1 MNKYD
6 DIINMSRPK
15 SKRPSMSIEARAA
28 QFAPF
33 SALVGYEESIME
45 TSRITNEKHVLSQSK
60 IDNINDKL
68 NEIKSN
74 NIKRIKITYFIK
86 DKKKSGGEYST
97 KEISI
102 KKIDDYNKKIITNYE
117 VISFEDIFEIED
129 ISNL

>member
-68 NEIKSN
+68 NE
-74 NIKRIKITYFIK
+74 KI
-86 DKKKSGGEYST
+86 GRAH
-97 KEISI
+97 
-102 KKIDDYNKKIITNYE
+102 
-117 VISFEDIFEIED
+117 V
-129 ISNL
+129 

>member
-6 DIINMSRPK
+6 DIIHLNRPK
-15 SKRPSMSIEARAA
+15 SNRPSMSIEARAA

-33 SALVGYEESIME
+33 SALVGYEESIKE
-45 TSRITNEKHVLSQSK
+45 TSRITNEKYILSQSK

-97 KEISI
+97 KEINI

-129 ISNL
+129 MSNL

>member
-6 DIINMSRPK
+6 DIIHLSRPK

-117 VISFEDIFEIED
+117 IISFEDIFEIED

>member
-45 TSRITNEKHVLSQSK
+45 TSRITNEKYVLSQSK

>member
-6 DIINMSRPK
+6 DIIHLNRPK
-15 SKRPSMSIEARAA
+15 SNRPSMSIEARAA

-33 SALVGYEESIME
+33 SALVGYEESKME

>member
-6 DIINMSRPK
+6 DIIHLSRPK

>member
-86 DKKKSGGEYST
+86 DQKKSGGEYST

-117 VISFEDIFEIED
+117 IISFEDIFEIED

>member
-117 VISFEDIFEIED
+117 IISFEDIFEIED

>member
-6 DIINMSRPK
+6 DIIHLNRPK
-15 SKRPSMSIEARAA
+15 SNRPSMSIEARAA

-33 SALVGYEESIME
+33 SALVGYEESIKE

>member
-6 DIINMSRPK
+6 DIIHLSRPK

-28 QFAPF
+28 QFVPF

>member
-6 DIINMSRPK
+6 DIIHLNRPK
-15 SKRPSMSIEARAA
+15 SNRPSMSIEARAA

>member
-117 VISFEDIFEIED
+117 IISFEDIFEIED
-129 ISNL
+129 MSNL

>member
-6 DIINMSRPK
+6 DIIHLNRPK
-15 SKRPSMSIEARAA
+15 SNRPSMSIEARAA

-117 VISFEDIFEIED
+117 IISFEDIFEIED